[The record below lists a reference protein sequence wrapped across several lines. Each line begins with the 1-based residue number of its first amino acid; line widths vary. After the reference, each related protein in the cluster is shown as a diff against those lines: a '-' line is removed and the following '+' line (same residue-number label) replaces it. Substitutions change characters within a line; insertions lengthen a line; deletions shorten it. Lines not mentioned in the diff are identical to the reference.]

1 MKHGIA
7 VIITS
12 LFVQVAAEP
21 QWTFM
26 DENMERGGIY
36 DVRADKVRVV
46 VPDKPFESGNLAR
59 VLTLPLPDGTTVQFD
74 VHPNALLPEPLAQRY
89 PSINTYSGKAIDRA
103 TDTGRF
109 DVTIHGFHG
118 MFTHQGRTFYVD
130 PLQDGFSYAVYEQQD
145 AWRRQDVDQV
155 IGSHGIGRDDI
166 ESERAVLVDG
176 NLRKRYT
183 IAISA
188 TGEYTQYHGGTKA
201 AALSAIATLLNRVN
215 EVYRR
220 DVGVEFELAADT
232 DKVIFTDPETDPF
245 TNSTQD
251 ININQTQQGLLLN
264 PAFDLGHLLA
274 TSGGGLA
281 AMRSLCSPLSRS
293 RGMTGGSQPT
303 GDAFFIDYVAH
314 ELGHQLGAE
323 HTFNGMAGSCATGR
337 KVSSAWE
344 PGSGSTIMAYA
355 GVCGEENLQVNTT
368 PFFHS
373 KSIEQMR
380 TLMASLP
387 SCGKDLALANNAP
400 VVDAGVD
407 RVIPANT
414 PFTLVGSALDLDGN
428 PLSYTWEQVDL
439 GNESYSV
446 ATMVDDGTRP
456 LFRFVSPTSDPRRTL
471 PAMSSLISGV
481 LAKGEA
487 WPATNRNLQFRLTVR
502 DGQGA
507 VSSDEMVVKVI
518 NTGAAF
524 AITAPQVGTMVEGST
539 QLVTW
544 NVAGTD
550 QPPINCPS
558 VDLALTQNGGSTW
571 TTLASGLA
579 NNGSASVVLPAS
591 LTSTARLKLT
601 CSNNIFFSINGI
613 RGNASA
619 TKATKATKATT
630 TTTTTTESAGG
641 ITDNNAGGG
650 GGGGGAVNLIV
661 IILMG
666 GAAAWRRYYG

>member
-12 LFVQVAAEP
+12 LSVQVAAEP

-26 DENMERGGIY
+26 DENLERGGVY
-36 DVRADKVRVV
+36 DVRAEKVRVV
-46 VPDKPFESGNLAR
+46 VPDKPFEPGHLAS

-103 TDTGRF
+103 ADTGRF

-130 PLQDGFSYAVYEQQD
+130 PLQDGFSYAVL
-145 AWRRQDVDQV
+145 
-155 IGSHGIGRDDI
+155 
-166 ESERAVLVDG
+166 LVDG

-188 TGEYTQYHGGTKA
+188 TGEYTQYHGGTKV

-220 DVGVEFELAADT
+220 DVGAEFQLAADT
-232 DKVIFTDPETDPF
+232 DNVIFTDPATDPF

-251 ININQTQQGLLLN
+251 IAINQTQQGVLLN
-264 PAFDLGHLLA
+264 PSFDLGHLLA
-274 TSGGGLA
+274 TSGGGVATL
-281 AMRSLCSPLSRS
+281 RSLCNPFSRS
-293 RGMTGGSQPT
+293 RGMTGGSQPI

-323 HTFNGMAGSCATGR
+323 HSFNGMADSCATGR
-337 KVSSAWE
+337 KASSAWE

-355 GVCGEENLQVNTT
+355 GICGEENLQVNST

-380 TLMASLP
+380 ALMASLP
-387 SCGKDLALANNAP
+387 SCGTDLALANNAP
-400 VVDAGVD
+400 VVDAGGD

-414 PFTLVGSALDLDGN
+414 PFTLVGSALDLDGH

-439 GNESYSV
+439 GNASYSV

-507 VSSDEMVVKVI
+507 VSSDEMVVQVI

-524 AITAPQVGTMVEGST
+524 AITAPQIGAMVAGST

-579 NNGSASVVLPAS
+579 NNGSASVVLPAP
-591 LTSTARLKLT
+591 LTSTARLKLA

-619 TKATKATKATT
+619 T
-630 TTTTTTESAGG
+630 TESATV
-641 ITDNNAGGG
+641 ITDNNAGG

-661 IILMG
+661 ILLMG
-666 GAAAWRRYYG
+666 GAAGWRRYYG

>member
-7 VIITS
+7 VIIAS
-12 LFVQVAAEP
+12 LSVQAAAEP

-26 DENMERGGIY
+26 NESVERGQVYG
-36 DVRADKVRVV
+36 VRADKARVV
-46 VPDKPFESGNLAR
+46 VPDKLFELGNFST
-59 VLTLPLPDGTTVQFD
+59 VLTVPLPDGTTVQFD
-74 VHPNALLPEPLAQRY
+74 VHPNALLPDALAQRY
-89 PSINTYSGKAIDRA
+89 PSIHTYSGTAIDHV

-109 DVTIHGFHG
+109 DVTMQGFHG
-118 MFTHQGRTFYVD
+118 MFTHKGRTFYID

-155 IGSHGIGRDDI
+155 IDFFGADRD
-166 ESERAVLVDG
+166 RVVLVDG

-188 TGEYTQYHGGTKA
+188 TGEYTQYHGGTKV
-201 AALSAIATLLNRVN
+201 AALSAIASLLNRIN
-215 EVYRR
+215 GVYRR
-220 DVGVEFELAADT
+220 DVGVEFQLAADT
-232 DKVIFTDPETDPF
+232 DKVIFTDPATDPF

-251 ININQTQQGLLLN
+251 LDTNQTQQALLLN
-264 PAFDLGHLLA
+264 PTFDLGHLLA
-274 TSGGGLA
+274 TSGGGVA
-281 AMRSLCSPLSRS
+281 TQKSLCNQLSRS

-323 HTFNGMAGSCATGR
+323 HSFNGMADSCATGR
-337 KVSSAWE
+337 KASSAWE

-355 GVCGEENLQVNTT
+355 GICGEENLQINSD

-387 SCGKDLALANNAP
+387 SCGTNLALANNAP
-400 VVDAGVD
+400 VVNAGVD

-414 PFTLVGSALDLDGN
+414 PFTLDGSALDLDGN
-428 PLSYTWEQVDL
+428 PLSYTWEELDL
-439 GNESYSV
+439 GNASYSLV
-446 ATMVDDGTRP
+446 TMVDDGSRP
-456 LFRFVSPTSDPRRTL
+456 LFRFVSPTQDPHRTL

-481 LAKGEA
+481 LAKGEV
-487 WPATNRNLQFRLTVR
+487 WPATNRTFQFRLTVR

-507 VSSDEMVVKVI
+507 VSSDEMVVQVV

-524 AITAPQVGTMVEGST
+524 TITTPQVGAMVAGST

-544 NVAGTD
+544 NVAGTN

-558 VDLALTQNGGSTW
+558 VDLALTQNSGTTW
-571 TTLASGLA
+571 ATLASGLA
-579 NNGSASVVLPAS
+579 NNGSASVKLPAS
-591 LTSTARLKLT
+591 LTRTARLKLA

-613 RGNASA
+613 KGDASD
-619 TKATKATKATT
+619 TT
-630 TTTTTTESAGG
+630 QSAAI
-641 ITDNNAGGG
+641 ITNNSVS
-650 GGGGGAVNLIV
+650 GGGGGAVSIIV
-661 IILMG
+661 ILLMG
-666 GAAAWRRYYG
+666 GAAVWRRYYD

>member
-1 MKHGIA
+1 MKHGIV

-12 LFVQVAAEP
+12 LSVQVAAEP
-21 QWTFM
+21 RWTFM
-26 DENMERGGIY
+26 DQSLARGTAY

-46 VPDKPFESGNLAR
+46 VPDPPFEPGHLAS
-59 VLTLPLPDGTTVQFD
+59 VLTLPLPDGTTVQFEI
-74 VHPNALLPEPLAQRY
+74 HPNALLPEPLARRY
-89 PSINTYSGKAIDRA
+89 PSIKTYSGKAIDRA

-109 DVTIHGFHG
+109 DLTMHGFHG
-118 MFTHQGRTFYVD
+118 MFTHQGRTFYID

-155 IGSHGIGRDDI
+155 MAPHDI
-166 ESERAVLVDG
+166 ERERAVLVDG

-183 IAISA
+183 LAISA
-188 TGEYTQYHGGTKA
+188 TGEYTRYHGGTKV
-201 AALSAIATLLNRVN
+201 AALSAMATLLNRVN

-220 DVGVEFELAADT
+220 DVGAEFQLAADT
-232 DKVIFTDPETDPF
+232 DKVIFTDPATDPF
-245 TNSTQD
+245 TNSSQD
-251 ININQTQQGLLLN
+251 IAINQVQQDLLLN
-264 PAFDLGHLLA
+264 PSFDLGHLLA
-274 TSGGGLA
+274 TSGGGVATL
-281 AMRSLCSPLSRS
+281 RSLCNPFSRS
-293 RGMTGGSQPT
+293 RGMTGGALPV
-303 GDAFFIDYVAH
+303 GDAFYIDYVAH

-323 HTFNGMAGSCATGR
+323 HSFNGTTDSCAIGR
-337 KVSSAWE
+337 NGSSAWE

-355 GVCGEENLQVNTT
+355 GICGEENLQGNSM

-373 KSIEQMR
+373 KSIEQIR

-387 SCGKDLALANNAP
+387 SCGTDLALVNNAP
-400 VVDAGVD
+400 VVDAGED

-414 PFTLVGSALDLDGN
+414 PFTLVGSALDLDAN

-439 GNESYSV
+439 GNASSSL

-456 LFRFVSPTSDPRRTL
+456 LFRYVSPTSDPRRTL
-471 PAMSSLISGV
+471 PAMSSLLSGV

-507 VSSDEMVVKVI
+507 VSSDEMVVQVI

-524 AITAPQVGTMVEGST
+524 AITAPQIGAMVAGST

-544 NVAGTD
+544 DVAGTD
-550 QPPINCPS
+550 QPPINCS
-558 VDLALTQNGGSTW
+558 RMDLALTQNGGVTW

-579 NNGSASVVLPAS
+579 NNGSTSVVLPAS
-591 LTSTARLKLT
+591 LTSTARLKLA

-619 TKATKATKATT
+619 TTVSTT
-630 TTTTTTESAGG
+630 VMTGNSA
-641 ITDNNAGGG
+641 
-650 GGGGGAVNLIV
+650 GGGGGAVSIVV

-666 GAAAWRRYYG
+666 GVAAWRRYCG

>member
-1 MKHGIA
+1 MKHGIV

-12 LFVQVAAEP
+12 LSVQVAAEP
-21 QWTFM
+21 RWTFM
-26 DENMERGGIY
+26 DQSLARGTAY

-46 VPDKPFESGNLAR
+46 VPDPPFERGHLAS
-59 VLTLPLPDGTTVQFD
+59 VLTLPLPDGTTVQFEI
-74 VHPNALLPEPLAQRY
+74 HPNALLPEPLARRY
-89 PSINTYSGKAIDRA
+89 PSIKTYSGKAIDRA

-109 DVTIHGFHG
+109 DLTMHGFHG
-118 MFTHQGRTFYVD
+118 MFTHQGRTFYID

-155 IGSHGIGRDDI
+155 MAPHDI
-166 ESERAVLVDG
+166 ERERAVLVDG

-183 IAISA
+183 LAISA
-188 TGEYTQYHGGTKA
+188 TGEYTRYHGGTKV
-201 AALSAIATLLNRVN
+201 AALSAMATLLNRVN

-220 DVGVEFELAADT
+220 DVGAEFQLAADT
-232 DKVIFTDPETDPF
+232 DKVIFTDPATDPF
-245 TNSTQD
+245 TNSSQD
-251 ININQTQQGLLLN
+251 IAINQVQQDLLLN
-264 PAFDLGHLLA
+264 PSFDLGHLLA
-274 TSGGGLA
+274 TSGGGVATL
-281 AMRSLCSPLSRS
+281 RSLCNPFSRS
-293 RGMTGGSQPT
+293 RGMTGGALPV
-303 GDAFFIDYVAH
+303 GDAFYIDYVAH

-323 HTFNGMAGSCATGR
+323 HSFNGTTDSCAIGR
-337 KVSSAWE
+337 NGSSAWE

-355 GVCGEENLQVNTT
+355 GICGEENLQGNST

-373 KSIEQMR
+373 KSIEQIR

-387 SCGKDLALANNAP
+387 SCGTDLSLVNNAP
-400 VVDAGVD
+400 VVDAGED

-414 PFTLVGSALDLDGN
+414 PFTLVGSALDLDAN

-439 GNESYSV
+439 GNASSSL

-456 LFRFVSPTSDPRRTL
+456 LFRYVSPTSDPRRTL
-471 PAMSSLISGV
+471 PAMSSLLSGV

-507 VSSDEMVVKVI
+507 VSSDEMVVQVI

-524 AITAPQVGTMVEGST
+524 AITAPQIGAMVAGST

-544 NVAGTD
+544 DVAGTD
-550 QPPINCPS
+550 QPPINCS
-558 VDLALTQNGGSTW
+558 RMDLALTQNGGVTW

-579 NNGSASVVLPAS
+579 NNGSTSVVLPAS
-591 LTSTARLKLT
+591 LTSTARLKLA

-619 TKATKATKATT
+619 TTVSTT
-630 TTTTTTESAGG
+630 VMTGNSA
-641 ITDNNAGGG
+641 
-650 GGGGGAVNLIV
+650 GGGGGAVSFVV

-666 GAAAWRRYYG
+666 GVAAWRRYCG

>member
-12 LFVQVAAEP
+12 LSVQVAAEP
-21 QWTFM
+21 RWTFM
-26 DENMERGGIY
+26 DQSLARGAAY

-46 VPDKPFESGNLAR
+46 VPDPPFEPGHLAS
-59 VLTLPLPDGTTVQFD
+59 VLTLPLPDGTTVQFEI
-74 VHPNALLPEPLAQRY
+74 HPNALLPEPLARRY
-89 PSINTYSGKAIDRA
+89 PSIKTYSGKAIDRA

-109 DVTIHGFHG
+109 DLTMHGFHG
-118 MFTHQGRTFYVD
+118 MFTHQGRTFYID

-145 AWRRQDVDQV
+145 AWRRQDVDLV
-155 IGSHGIGRDDI
+155 LDSHGDDR
-166 ESERAVLVDG
+166 ERTALVDG

-183 IAISA
+183 LAISA
-188 TGEYTQYHGGTKA
+188 TGEYTRYHGGTKV
-201 AALSAIATLLNRVN
+201 AALSAMATLLNRVN

-220 DVGVEFELAADT
+220 DVGAEFQLAADT
-232 DKVIFTDPETDPF
+232 DKVIFTDPATDPF
-245 TNSTQD
+245 TNSSQD
-251 ININQTQQGLLLN
+251 IAINQVQQDLLLN
-264 PAFDLGHLLA
+264 PSFDLGHLLA
-274 TSGGGLA
+274 TSGGGVATL
-281 AMRSLCSPLSRS
+281 RSLCNPFSRS
-293 RGMTGGSQPT
+293 RGMTGGALPV
-303 GDAFFIDYVAH
+303 GDAFYIDYVAH

-323 HTFNGMAGSCATGR
+323 HSFNGTTDSCAIGR
-337 KVSSAWE
+337 NGSSAWE

-355 GVCGEENLQVNTT
+355 GICGEENLQGNSM

-373 KSIEQMR
+373 KSIEQIR

-387 SCGKDLALANNAP
+387 SCGTDLALVNNAP
-400 VVDAGVD
+400 VVDAGED

-414 PFTLVGSALDLDGN
+414 PFTLVGSALDLDAN

-439 GNESYSV
+439 GNASSSL

-456 LFRFVSPTSDPRRTL
+456 LFRYVSPTSDPRRTL
-471 PAMSSLISGV
+471 PAMSSLLSGV

-507 VSSDEMVVKVI
+507 VSSDEMVVQVI

-524 AITAPQVGTMVEGST
+524 AITAPQIGAMVAGST

-550 QPPINCPS
+550 QPPINCS
-558 VDLALTQNGGSTW
+558 RMDLALTQNGGVTW

-579 NNGSASVVLPAS
+579 NNGSTSVVLPAS
-591 LTSTARLKLT
+591 LTSTARLKLA
-601 CSNNIFFSINGI
+601 CSNNIFFSISGI

-619 TKATKATKATT
+619 ITVSTT
-630 TTTTTTESAGG
+630 VMTGNSA
-641 ITDNNAGGG
+641 
-650 GGGGGAVNLIV
+650 GGGGGAVSIVV

-666 GAAAWRRYYG
+666 GAAAWRRYCG